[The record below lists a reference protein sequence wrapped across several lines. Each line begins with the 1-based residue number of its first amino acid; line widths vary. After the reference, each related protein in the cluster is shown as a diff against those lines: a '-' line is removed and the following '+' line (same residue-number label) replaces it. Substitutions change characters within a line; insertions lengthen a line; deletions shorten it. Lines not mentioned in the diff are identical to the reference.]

1 MKNTSKAHINIIVS
15 TDENKVPE
23 HIEWSASDAGI
34 VNQRAKAMMLAMWD
48 ETDRNTLRMDLW
60 DKEMD
65 VEEMKF
71 FVHQTILTMADSF
84 ERATGED
91 KMADTMRDFCE
102 YFAEKME
109 ISPKKE

>member
-1 MKNTSKAHINIIVS
+1 MDKKS
-15 TDENKVPE
+15 TIEIEVTTDDNNVPE
-23 HIEWSASDAGI
+23 HIEWSASDANI
-34 VNQRAKAMMLAMWD
+34 NKKRAKAMILAMWD
-48 ETDRNTLRMDLW
+48 EEDKSTLRIDLW

-71 FVHQTILTMADSF
+71 FVHQTILTLSDSF

-91 KMADTMRDFCE
+91 RMAATMKDFCD

-109 ISPKKE
+109 LKPKG